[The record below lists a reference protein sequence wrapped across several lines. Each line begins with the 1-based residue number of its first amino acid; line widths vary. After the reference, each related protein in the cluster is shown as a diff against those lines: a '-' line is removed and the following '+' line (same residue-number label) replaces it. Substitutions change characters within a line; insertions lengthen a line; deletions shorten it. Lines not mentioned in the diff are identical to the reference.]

1 MTDKKHQTISNSDEA
16 NDTNSERAKISERR
30 LAANRANAKKST
42 GPRTQRGKGYSKLN
56 SFKHGLLAKKVMFDD
71 RGKLLDPELFGL
83 YEALCEQYGTDDIR
97 VQLLLDTLI
106 MDCWRMKQA
115 LELEVSAKSRIGSF
129 LAHPCIPQVQR
140 YATANRNSFM
150 KNLDLLSKAKKADD
164 EDEVDAEMPEKVS
177 QSDRIAGEI
186 QAEQSECAA
195 ANPTELLPIIAV
207 PQPSLAQNPAGCAS
221 KPHMCCPAGSGDS
234 PDDLTAGSDA
244 LHRELEHLDMLA

>member
-1 MTDKKHQTISNSDEA
+1 MRDKKKQTISNSDEA
-16 NDTNSERAKISERR
+16 EDTNSERGKISERR

-42 GPRTQRGKGYSKLN
+42 GPRTQRGKGYSRLN
-56 SFKHGLLAKKVMFDD
+56 SFKHGLFAKKVMFDD

-115 LELEVSAKSRIGSF
+115 LELEVSAKSRMGSF
-129 LAHPCIPQVQR
+129 LANPCIPQVQR

-150 KNLDLLSKAKKADD
+150 KNLDLLSKAKRADD
-164 EDEVDAEMPEKVS
+164 EDEVDAEMPEKVP
-177 QSDRIAGEI
+177 QSD
-186 QAEQSECAA
+186 
-195 ANPTELLPIIAV
+195 
-207 PQPSLAQNPAGCAS
+207 LAQNPAGCVS
-221 KPHMCCPAGSGDS
+221 KPHTSCPAGSGDS

-244 LHRELEHLDMLA
+244 LHRELDHLDMLA